1 MGKVCGCF
9 VLVNVAG
16 KVCGCFVLVNVVN
29 MGLQCSY
36 HGEGVW
42 LFCVSERSQHRSSA

>member
-36 HGEGVW
+36 HGEGV
-42 LFCVSERSQHRSSA
+42 